1 MAGSVHELERLER
14 LRVLPIR
21 TSTLLSDALTR
32 YPRARLLVTIRN
44 KVIADL
50 CRELWHSAIGGSTLL
65 ATQGKSTGRLPWS
78 VDGLPDSM
86 QRRS

>member
-1 MAGSVHELERLER
+1 MAGSVHELERLEG

-21 TSTLLSDALTR
+21 TLRYCSDALAR

-65 ATQGKSTGRLPWS
+65 VTRDRSTGRLPWS
-78 VDGLPDSM
+78 ADGRPDSM

>member
-1 MAGSVHELERLER
+1 MAGSVHEFERLEG

-21 TSTLLSDALTR
+21 TLLQRRLAR
-32 YPRARLLVTIRN
+32 YARAQLLVTIRN

-65 ATQGKSTGRLPWS
+65 LTRDRSTGRLPWS
-78 VDGLPDSM
+78 ADGLPDSM